1 MYRWGHVGAA
11 LFCYGPVGAALSRAG
26 DPELALAGT
35 VVAVA
40 LATVPDIDEFL
51 AIDHRGLTHTV
62 WFVGG
67 GAVLSAAVG
76 VGVGLAIDRP
86 IAVATAV
93 GTAAAVSLVSH
104 LLADSITPM
113 GIRPFFPVSAWH
125 HTFGITPAANQRA
138 NGAMLCAGFAFTIA
152 CQALVLAPF

>member
-86 IAVATAV
+86 IAVATPLI
-93 GTAAAVSLVSH
+93 GL
-104 LLADSITPM
+104 
-113 GIRPFFPVSAWH
+113 
-125 HTFGITPAANQRA
+125 NRA
-138 NGAMLCAGFAFTIA
+138 KSRGRRTEREPRLSESPHEEW
-152 CQALVLAPF
+152 V